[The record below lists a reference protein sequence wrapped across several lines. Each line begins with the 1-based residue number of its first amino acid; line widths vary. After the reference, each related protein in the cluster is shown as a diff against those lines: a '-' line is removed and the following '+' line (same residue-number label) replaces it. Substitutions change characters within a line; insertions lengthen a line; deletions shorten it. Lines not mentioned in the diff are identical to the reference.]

1 MHVYRFCFGLQRMN
15 TDILTRKVP
24 SMQHL
29 HALYICI
36 YTNIQLYITCVCNCS
51 HPLFNELINLQHTA
65 ISTGCLPFGTHS
77 RRHAWEKTEG
87 FKLGGLLDRNGFE
100 KLDQNASDEE
110 QETTTLSQ
118 FA

>member
-1 MHVYRFCFGLQRMN
+1 MN
-15 TDILTRKVP
+15 EI
-24 SMQHL
+24 
-29 HALYICI
+29 
-36 YTNIQLYITCVCNCS
+36 
-51 HPLFNELINLQHTA
+51 LINASERTTSACPVYIYIYMFLCITIVFSQLNCHFDA
-65 ISTGCLPFGTHS
+65 VSTGCLPFGTHN

-110 QETTTLSQ
+110 HDQETTTLSQ